1 MLLPSCTLPWYV
13 WKDSTGKKA
22 TQKHPILMKYIEKQ
36 ETVTGEAFHPMSWT
50 QKNDLLMANKE
61 RGWTIKNPEADIIV
75 V

>member
-1 MLLPSCTLPWYV
+1 
-13 WKDSTGKKA
+13 
-22 TQKHPILMKYIEKQ
+22 MKYIKKQ